1 MVHFD
6 DGDLID
12 FLFKPLYMLCDILRE
27 VLFLLYIALGLIFL
41 FFLVEKEFP
50 DFRAFYGSA
59 LKHLALK

>member
-12 FLFKPLYMLCDILRE
+12 FMFKPLYMLCDILKE
-27 VLFLLYIALGLIFL
+27 VLFLLYVALGLIFL

-50 DFRAFYGSA
+50 DFRAFFNSA
-59 LKHLALK
+59 LRILALK